1 MPGPDL
7 MSWLDGRERWA
18 FLCLAYGLLGI
29 SSTAAALADAP
40 SSGAPWPLLR
50 WLAGPF
56 AVWLAETA
64 GPGWAATTD
73 ALATAGP
80 WSGDGF
86 ATAGSWFGGG
96 FATDGPWSSAG
107 LATGGSWLGGSVAD
121 LGSGPA
127 SYAPWWPAV
136 ALAAAVWLAPIG
148 WLHPRRDT
156 HRALVVGHYLVLI
169 ALACALTAASPVFV
183 VFASIG
189 YPLAI
194 ALLPPRLIM
203 AGVTLTAVVVVTA
216 QAGPGAQGTLF
227 TVIAGVALP
236 LVAAGW
242 YVSGEHDK
250 RRRLVERLRA
260 AMAENAS
267 LNTRLLDQARRAG
280 VRDER
285 HRVAGEIHDTVAQDL
300 VALIGQLNAADRAS
314 QTESRRRHLDQAAE
328 LARRSLSEARRSV
341 RALRPEPLETSRL
354 PDAITDLAESWSR
367 SAGVHLTLEITGTP
381 VALAA
386 PIEDTLYRVAQEA
399 LANVAKHARATRTG
413 LTLSYTDETILLDIR
428 DDGAGFD
435 PQKPA
440 DGFGLDGMRQ
450 RTHAVGGT
458 LHLEA
463 APNQGTTIAAEIP
476 AIPAEGDPRDDQQ
489 TPPPPSTPL
498 DRSHH

>member
-1 MPGPDL
+1 

-40 SSGAPWPLLR
+40 SGGAPWPLLR

-64 GPGWAATTD
+64 GPGWAATGGT
-73 ALATAGP
+73 L
-80 WSGDGF
+80 
-86 ATAGSWFGGG
+86 ATAGSWAGGGLVAAGPWFDGG
-96 FATDGPWSSAG
+96 FAAAGPLFGSG
-107 LATGGSWLGGSVAD
+107 LAAAGSWAGGSAAYF
-121 LGSGPA
+121 GSGPG
-127 SYAPWWPAV
+127 SFAPWWPGV

-156 HRALVVGHYLVLI
+156 RRALVVGHYLVLI

-194 ALLPPRLIM
+194 ALLPARLIM
-203 AGVTLTAVVVVTA
+203 AGVTLTAAVVVTA

-267 LNTRLLDQARRAG
+267 LNTLLLDQARRAG

-314 QTESRRRHLDQAAE
+314 PAEARRHLDQAAE

-386 PIEDTLYRVAQEA
+386 PIEDTLYRVTQEA

-458 LHLEA
+458 LHLES
-463 APNQGTTIAAEIP
+463 APNQGTTVAAEIP
-476 AIPAEGDPRDDQQ
+476 AMPAEGDPG
-489 TPPPPSTPL
+489 
-498 DRSHH
+498 